1 MKPPSTLRKSPFGWP
16 EPQGLW
22 HPCREKDAC
31 GVGFIAHLKG
41 KRSHDIVLK
50 TLTMNEQMDHR
61 GASGSDPA
69 TGDGAGIFIQM
80 PDKFLRRE
88 MAAKDV
94 ELPPEGDYGSGLIF
108 FSPEAA
114 VREVAMQVF
123 EHVIRD
129 EGQKFLGW
137 RTVPVKSG
145 ILGKTSGRYEPVIKQ
160 LFIQKSA
167 DLTDAMAFERK
178 LYVIR
183 KRVGKMIRNN
193 ELPNQFRDVHGT
205 KSNNFP
211 GADYHYV
218 TGLSARTM
226 IYKGMLTPCQL
237 SEYFPDFHDPD
248 FESALALMHTRFS
261 TNTFPSWSRAHPN
274 RFIAH
279 NGEINTVMGNANF
292 MKARQA
298 LCASDQFG
306 TEIENIFP
314 VIHEDGSDSARFDNA
329 LEFMHFGGYDLVHAM
344 MMMIPEPWER
354 HTTMDEEKKAFY
366 EYHACLMEP
375 WDGPASITFS
385 DGQMIG
391 AVLDRNGL
399 RPSRYYVTDDDLVIM
414 ASEVGVV
421 PDLDPLTVVEK
432 GRLRP
437 GRMFLVDM
445 KEGRIV
451 PDEEVKKRVYSAQP
465 YAQWLAENR
474 VMLAD
479 LPPAKTPNVVE
490 VSRITERQIAF
501 GYTYEDLRMLLGPT
515 ATSGVQPIGSMGNDT
530 PLAVLSRKPKPLYQ
544 YFKQIFAQVTNPAL
558 DCIREELVTATE
570 TFLGSEGNLLQ
581 PGPKSCRMIRLDNPL
596 INNESL
602 ARLREIAL
610 DGFKS
615 ATIDALFPA
624 DQGGAGLEKAFDAVC
639 ASADAAIADGTNLLI
654 LSDRNIDK
662 DHAAIPTLLLM
673 GGIHHYLVG
682 KGTRT
687 RVSIILETGEARE
700 VHHFSTLIGYGAD
713 AINPYLALGSFHK
726 MIADDM
732 LDVPY
737 EKAVY
742 NFLKGS
748 IKGVVKTMAKMG
760 ISTVASY
767 RGAQIFE
774 TIGLTTDLM
783 NKYFAGTSS
792 RCEGSDIN
800 RIAEEAL
807 IHHREAFPDR
817 HIESEDAALDTG
829 GVYQWRSDGEFHLF
843 NPETIHLLQKATR
856 TGSYEV
862 FKQYAQ
868 KVNDKS
874 ENLSTLR
881 GLMKFRSNRK
891 PVPLDEVE
899 SVEAITKRFKTGAM
913 SYGSISQE
921 AHETLAIAMNRV
933 GGKSNTGEGGED
945 PERFVTMP
953 NGDSK
958 RSAIKQV
965 ASGRFGVTG
974 EYLVNADEI
983 QIKISQGAKP
993 GEGGELPGSK
1003 VYPWI
1008 AKVRYSTPG
1017 VGLVSPPPH
1026 HDIYSIE
1033 DLAELIHDLKNAN
1046 PRARINVKLVA
1057 EVGVGT
1063 IAAGVAKAHADVILI
1078 AGHDGGTGASPTSSI
1093 FNAGAPWELGLAETN
1108 QILLLNDLR
1117 SRVVLET
1124 DGQLKT
1130 GRDVAIATLLGAEEY
1145 GFATAPLVTVGC
1157 IMMRVC
1163 HKNTCPV
1170 GIATQDPVLR
1180 KNFEGKPEYVVN
1192 FMTFIAMELREIMAE
1207 LGFRTINEMV
1217 GKVECLDTAEATDH
1231 WKADGVDLTS
1241 IFHKPDVGDEV
1252 GAYAQK
1258 EQDHGLKQALDNT
1271 HLLALCKPAIERGEK
1286 VRVYLPIINV
1296 NRVVGTITGSE
1307 ISRKYGGKGL
1317 PEDTVELN
1325 FHGSAGQSL
1334 GAFCPPGMTFRLEG
1348 DANDYVGKGLSGAKI
1363 IIYPPKGSSFKPE
1376 ENIIIGNVAFYGAT
1390 QGEAYINGIA
1400 GERFCVRNSG
1410 VRTVVEGVGDHGC
1423 EYMTGGRVIVLGLTG
1438 RNFAAGMSGGVA
1450 FVYDIDGTFEKRVN
1464 HEMVNIY
1471 RLIESSDEDI
1481 AVVRGEIEKHV
1492 AHTGSPRGQFLLE
1505 NWEAELPKFL
1515 KVLPRDYE
1523 RMLDAFKKVEE
1534 QGLTGDEAAMAA
1546 FEENQRDL
1554 ARVGGN

>member
-1 MKPPSTLRKSPFGWP
+1 MPTSNTSPFGWP

-22 HPCREKDAC
+22 HPSREKDAC

-41 KRSHDIVLK
+41 KRSHDIIVK

-88 MAAKDV
+88 MAKKGV
-94 ELPPEGDYGSGLIF
+94 ELPAEGDYGSGCVF
-108 FSPEAA
+108 FSPDAT

-123 EHVIRD
+123 EHVIRE

-137 RTVPVKSG
+137 RTVPVKSA

-160 LFIQKSA
+160 VFIGKSA
-167 DLTDAMAFERK
+167 DITDPMAFERK

-183 KRVGKMIRNN
+183 KRVGYAIRNN
-193 ELPNQFRDVHGT
+193 QVPNQFRDLHGNKGNT
-205 KSNNFP
+205 FP

-237 SEYFPDFHDPD
+237 STYFPDLHDPD

-298 LCASDQFG
+298 HCAGDMFG
-306 TEIENIFP
+306 TDIENIFP
-314 VIHEDGSDSARFDNA
+314 VINEDGSDSARFDNA

-354 HTTMDEEKKAFY
+354 HTMMDEEKKAFY
-366 EYHACLMEP
+366 EFHACMMEP

-385 DGQMIG
+385 DGIQIG

-421 PDLDPLTVVEK
+421 PDLDPLTIVEK

-437 GRMFLVDM
+437 GKMFLVDM

-451 PDEEVKKRVYSAQP
+451 PDEEVKQRVYSAKP
-465 YAQWLAENR
+465 YQKWLDENR
-474 VMLAD
+474 ITLND
-479 LPPAKTPNVVE
+479 LPPAKAPKAIE
-490 VSRITERQIAF
+490 EDRILQRQLAF

-515 ATSGVQPIGSMGNDT
+515 ATSGVQPISSMGNDT
-530 PLAVLSRKPKPLYQ
+530 PLAVLSSKPKHLYH

-570 TFLGSEGNLLQ
+570 TFLGSEGNLLN
-581 PGPKSCRMIRLDNPL
+581 PGPKSCRMIRLDSPL
-596 INNESL
+596 IDNEML
-602 ARLREIAL
+602 ARLREIEL

-615 ATIDALFPA
+615 ATLDALFPA
-624 DQGGAGLEKAFDAVC
+624 DQGGAGLEAAFAEIC
-639 ASADAAIADGTNLLI
+639 AAADQAIAGGANLLI
-654 LSDRNIDK
+654 LSDRNISATR
-662 DHAAIPTLLLM
+662 AAMPTLLLM

-687 RVSIILETGEARE
+687 LVSIILETGEARE

-713 AINPYLALGSFHK
+713 AINPYMAFESFHK
-726 MIADDM
+726 MIQDDM
-732 LDVPY
+732 MTVPL
-737 EKAVY
+737 EKATY

-774 TIGLTTDLM
+774 TIGLSTDLV
-783 NKYFAGTSS
+783 NKYFCGTSS
-792 RCEGSDIN
+792 RCEGSNIHKV
-800 RIAEEAL
+800 AEEAL
-807 IHHREAFPDR
+807 IRHRQAFPDR
-817 HIESEDAALDTG
+817 HIEAEDSALDAG

-862 FKQYAQ
+862 FKQYAK
-868 KVNDKS
+868 KVNDQS

-881 GLMKFRSNRK
+881 GLMRFRSNRK
-891 PVPLDEVE
+891 PVPLEEVE

-921 AHETLAIAMNRV
+921 AHETLAIAMNRI

-945 PERFVTMP
+945 PERYVPMA

-1033 DLAELIHDLKNAN
+1033 DLSELIHDLKNAN

-1063 IAAGVAKAHADVILI
+1063 IASGVAKAHADVILI
-1078 AGHDGGTGASPTSSI
+1078 SGHDGGTGASPSSSI

-1117 SRVVLET
+1117 SRVILET

-1157 IMMRVC
+1157 LMMRVC
-1163 HKNTCPV
+1163 QKNTCPV
-1170 GIATQDPVLR
+1170 GIATQDPELR
-1180 KNFEGKPEYVVN
+1180 KNFEGKPEHVVN
-1192 FMTFIAMELREIMAE
+1192 FMTFIAMEFREIMAE

-1217 GKVECLDTAEATDH
+1217 GRVECLDTAEATDH
-1231 WKADGVDLTS
+1231 WKAQGVDLTS
-1241 IFHKPDVGDEV
+1241 IFHKPDVSDEV
-1252 GAYAQK
+1252 GAYHQID
-1258 EQDHGLKQALDNT
+1258 QDHGLQFALDNT
-1271 HLLALCKPAIERGEK
+1271 HLLALCKPAIARGEK
-1286 VRVYLPIINV
+1286 VKVNLPIINV

-1317 PEDTVELN
+1317 PEDTIELK
-1325 FHGSAGQSL
+1325 FTGSAGQSFA
-1334 GAFCPPGMTFRLEG
+1334 AFTPPGMTFTLEG

-1363 IIYPPKGSSFKPE
+1363 IIYPTRGARFKPE

-1390 QGEAYINGIA
+1390 EGEAFINGIG

-1410 VRTVVEGVGDHGC
+1410 VHALIEGVGDHGC
-1423 EYMTGGRVIVLGLTG
+1423 EYMTGGQVIVLGETG

-1450 FVYDIDGTFEKRVN
+1450 YVYDIDGLFEKRLN
-1464 HEMVNIY
+1464 KEMVNLY
-1471 RLIESSDEDI
+1471 RLIECSDTDI
-1481 AVVRGEIEKHV
+1481 GIVKSAVEKHV
-1492 AHTGSPRGQFLLE
+1492 ALTESPRGKWLLE
-1505 NWEAELPKFL
+1505 NWDAELPKFF

-1523 RMLDAFKKVEE
+1523 RMLEAFKKVEE
-1534 QGLTGDEAAMAA
+1534 QGLTGDKAAMAA
-1546 FEENQRDL
+1546 FEENLKDL

>member
-1 MKPPSTLRKSPFGWP
+1 MSESQTSPFGWP
-16 EPQGLW
+16 APQGLW
-22 HPCREKDAC
+22 HPSREKDAC

-41 KRSHDIVLK
+41 KRSHDIILK
-50 TLTMNEQMDHR
+50 TLTMNNQMDHR

-88 MAAKDV
+88 MAKKGV
-94 ELPPEGDYGSGLIF
+94 TLPPEGDYGSGCVF
-108 FSPEAA
+108 FSPDAA

-123 EHVIRD
+123 ENMISD

-137 RTVPVKSG
+137 RTVPVKSS

-160 LFIQKSA
+160 VFIEKDPA
-167 DLTDAMAFERK
+167 ITDPMEFERK

-183 KRVGKMIRNN
+183 KRVGYAIRNN
-193 ELPNQFRDVHGT
+193 EVPNKYRDVHGT
-205 KSNNFP
+205 KSNSFP

-237 SEYFPDFHDPD
+237 SEYFPDFLDED

-298 LCASDQFG
+298 LCASDVFG

-314 VIHEDGSDSARFDNA
+314 VINEDGSDSARFDNA
-329 LEFMHFGGYDLVHAM
+329 LEFMHYGGYDLVHAM

-354 HTTMDEEKKAFY
+354 HTMMDDDKKAFY
-366 EYHACLMEP
+366 EYHACMMEP

-385 DGQMIG
+385 DGQQIG

-414 ASEVGVV
+414 ASEVGVI
-421 PDLDPLTVVEK
+421 PDLDPNTIIEK

-451 PDEEVKKRVYSAQP
+451 PDEEVKKRVYSAKP
-465 YAQWLAENR
+465 YAKWLAENR
-474 VMLAD
+474 ITLDD
-479 LPPAKTPNVVE
+479 LPAPKHAMAVE
-490 VSRITERQIAF
+490 VDRVTERQLAF
-501 GYTYEDLRMLLGPT
+501 GYTYEDLRMLLEPT
-515 ATSGVQPIGSMGNDT
+515 AKTGVQPISSMGNDT
-530 PLAVLSRKPKPLYQ
+530 PLAVLSSKPKHLYH

-570 TFLGSEGNLLQ
+570 TFIGSEGNLLA
-581 PGPKSCRMIRLDNPL
+581 PGPKSCRMIRLDSPL
-596 INNESL
+596 IDNTKL
-602 ARLREIAL
+602 AQIREVSL
-610 DGFKS
+610 DGFK
-615 ATIDALFPA
+615 ATTIDALFSANQGGKGLEAAFDKICAAA
-624 DQGGAGLEKAFDAVC
+624 DQ
-639 ASADAAIADGTNLLI
+639 AIAEGYNLLI
-654 LSDRNIDK
+654 FSDRNIDK
-662 DHAAIPTLLLM
+662 DHAAFPTLLLM

-687 RVSIILETGEARE
+687 LVSIILETGEARE

-713 AINPYLALGSFHK
+713 VINPYMAFESIYK
-726 MIADDM
+726 MIQDDM
-732 LDVPY
+732 LEIDFD
-737 EKAVY
+737 KAVY
-742 NFLKGS
+742 NFIKGS

-774 TIGLTTDLM
+774 TIGLSTDLVD
-783 NKYFAGTSS
+783 KYFRGTSS
-792 RCEGSDIN
+792 RCEGSDIDKV
-800 RIAEEAL
+800 AEEAL
-807 IHHREAFPDR
+807 IRHREAFPDR
-817 HIESEDAALDTG
+817 HIDAEEAALDAG
-829 GVYQWRSDGEFHLF
+829 GVYQWRADGEFHLF

-862 FKQYAQ
+862 FKQYAK
-868 KVNDKS
+868 KVNDQS

-881 GLMKFRSNRK
+881 GLMKFKTNRK
-891 PVPLDEVE
+891 PVPIEEVD
-899 SVEAITKRFKTGAM
+899 SIEAITKRFKTGAM
-913 SYGSISQE
+913 SYGSISKE
-921 AHETLAIAMNRV
+921 AHETLAIAMNRI

-945 PERFVTMP
+945 PERYIPME

-1033 DLAELIHDLKNAN
+1033 DLSELIHDLKNAN

-1078 AGHDGGTGASPTSSI
+1078 AGHDGGTGASPSSSI

-1157 IMMRVC
+1157 LMMRVC
-1163 HKNTCPV
+1163 QKNTCPV

-1180 KNFEGKPEYVVN
+1180 KNFEGKPEHVVN

-1217 GKVECLDTAEATDH
+1217 GQVGCLDTNEATEH
-1231 WKADGVDLTS
+1231 WKASGVDLTS

-1252 GAYAQK
+1252 GAYHQK
-1258 EQDHGLKQALDNT
+1258 AQDHGLKDALDNT
-1271 HLLALCKPAIERGEK
+1271 HLLALCKPAIERGAK
-1286 VRVYLPIINV
+1286 VRVELPIINV

-1307 ISRKYGGKGL
+1307 ISRKYGSKGL
-1317 PEDTVELN
+1317 PEDTVYLKFN
-1325 FHGSAGQSL
+1325 GSAGQSFA
-1334 GAFCPPGMTFRLEG
+1334 AFTPPGMTFELEG

-1363 IIYPPKGSSFKPE
+1363 AIYPPRNARYKAE
-1376 ENIIIGNVAFYGAT
+1376 DNIIIGNVAFYGAT
-1390 QGEAYINGIA
+1390 SGEAFINGIG

-1410 VRTVVEGVGDHGC
+1410 ARTVIEGIGDHGC
-1423 EYMTGGRVIVLGLTG
+1423 EYMTGGQVIVLGETG
-1438 RNFAAGMSGGVA
+1438 RNFAAGMSGGTA
-1450 FVYDIDGTFEKRVN
+1450 YVYDIDGLFEKRLN
-1464 HEMVNIY
+1464 KEMVNLY
-1471 RLIESSDEDI
+1471 RLIECSDADI
-1481 AVVRGEIEKHV
+1481 ENVKTTIEKHV
-1492 AHTGSPRGQFLLE
+1492 SLTGSARGTFLLE
-1505 NWEAELPKFL
+1505 NWDAELPKFF

-1523 RMLDAFKKVEE
+1523 RMLQAFKRVEE
-1534 QGLTGDEAAMAA
+1534 QGLTGDDAAMAA
-1546 FEENQRDL
+1546 FEENLKDL
-1554 ARVGGN
+1554 SRVGGN

>member
-1 MKPPSTLRKSPFGWP
+1 MSVSQTSPLGWP

-22 HPCREKDAC
+22 HPSHEKDAC

-41 KRSHDIVLK
+41 KRSHDIIVK
-50 TLTMNEQMDHR
+50 TLTMNENMDHR

-69 TGDGAGIFIQM
+69 TGDGAGLFVQM
-80 PDKFLRRE
+80 PDKFLRKK
-88 MAAKDV
+88 MAEKGI
-94 ELPPEGDYGSGLIF
+94 ELPPEGSYGSGLVF
-108 FSPEAA
+108 LPPDNSAREA
-114 VREVAMQVF
+114 AMQVF
-123 EHVIRD
+123 EHVIR
-129 EGQKFLGW
+129 EQGQKFIGW
-137 RTVPVKSG
+137 RTVPTKSE
-145 ILGKTSGRYEPVIKQ
+145 ILGKTSGRYEPVIRQ
-160 LFIQKSA
+160 VFIEKSP
-167 DLTDAMAFERK
+167 DITDPMEFERR
-178 LYVIR
+178 LYIIR
-183 KRVGKMIRNN
+183 KTVGRWIRNN
-193 ELPNQFRDVHGT
+193 EMPNKYTDVHGN
-205 KSNNFP
+205 KSNTFP

-218 TGLSARTM
+218 TNLSARTM
-226 IYKGMLTPCQL
+226 VYKGMLTPCQL
-237 SEYFPDFHDPD
+237 GEYFPDLHDPD

-279 NGEINTVMGNANF
+279 NGEINTVMGNANM

-298 LCASDQFG
+298 RCQSPLF
-306 TEIENIFP
+306 ENISDVFP
-314 VIHEDGSDSARFDNA
+314 VIVEDGSDSARFDNA

-354 HTTMDEEKKAFY
+354 HTMMDEDKKAFY

-385 DGQMIG
+385 DGQQIG

-399 RPSRYYVTDDDLVIM
+399 RPSRYYVTKDDLVIM
-414 ASEVGVV
+414 ASEVGVI
-421 PDLDPLTVVEK
+421 PDIDPLSIVEK

-451 PDEEVKKRVYSAQP
+451 PDEEVKRRVYSAKP
-465 YAQWLAENR
+465 YRKWLDENR
-474 VMLAD
+474 LFLKD
-479 LPPAKTPNVVE
+479 LPEPKAPAKIE
-490 VSRITERQIAF
+490 EERILERQLAF
-501 GYTYEDLRMLLGPT
+501 GYTYEDLRMLLAPT
-515 ATSGVQPIGSMGNDT
+515 ASTGVQPIASMGNDT
-530 PLAVLSRKPKPLYQ
+530 PLAVLSEKPKHLYQ

-570 TFLGSEGNLLQ
+570 TFIGSEGNLLD
-581 PGPKSCRMIRLDNPL
+581 PGPKSCRMIRLDHPL
-596 INNESL
+596 LDNKQL
-602 ARLREIAL
+602 AKLREVSV

-615 ATIDALFPA
+615 ATLDALFPA
-624 DQGGAGLEKAFDAVC
+624 DQGGEGLEKAFDALC
-639 ASADAAIADGTNLLI
+639 AAADKAIAEGTNILI
-654 LSDRNIDK
+654 ISDRNIDAK
-662 DHAAIPTLLLM
+662 NAAMPTLLVT
-673 GGIHHYLVG
+673 GGLHHHLVRS
-682 KGTRT
+682 GTRT
-687 RVSIILETGEARE
+687 LVSIVLETGEARE

-713 AINPYLALGSFHK
+713 AINPYMAFETLHQ
-726 MIADDM
+726 MIRDNM
-732 LDVPY
+732 LDIDFD
-737 EKAVY
+737 KAVY

-774 TIGLTTDLM
+774 TIGLSTELV
-783 NKYFAGTSS
+783 NKYFQGTSS
-792 RCEGSDIN
+792 RCEGSDID

-807 IHHREAFPDR
+807 IRHRHAFPDR
-817 HIESEDAALDTG
+817 HIEIEDQALESG
-829 GVYQWRSDGEFHLF
+829 GMYQWRKDGEFHLF
-843 NPETIHLLQKATR
+843 NPETIHLLQKAVR
-856 TGSYEV
+856 TGSYDV
-862 FKQYAQ
+862 YKQYAR
-868 KVNDKS
+868 KVNDQS

-881 GLMKFRSNRK
+881 GLMKFKSKRK

-899 SVEAITKRFKTGAM
+899 SVEDITKRFKTGAM

-921 AHETLAIAMNRV
+921 AHETLAIAMNRI

-945 PERFVTMP
+945 PERFIPLP

-965 ASGRFGVTG
+965 ASGRFGVTS

-1003 VYPWI
+1003 VYPWV
-1008 AKVRYSTPG
+1008 AKVRHSTPG

-1078 AGHDGGTGASPTSSI
+1078 AGHDGGTGASPSSSI

-1130 GRDVAIATLLGAEEY
+1130 GRDVAIAALLGAEEY
-1145 GFATAPLVTVGC
+1145 GFATAPLVTMGC
-1157 IMMRVC
+1157 LMMRVC
-1163 HKNTCPV
+1163 QKNTCPV
-1170 GIATQDPVLR
+1170 GVATQDPKLR
-1180 KNFEGKPEYVVN
+1180 KNFTGKPEHVVN
-1192 FMTFIAMELREIMAE
+1192 FMRFIAMELREIMAE
-1207 LGFRTINEMV
+1207 NGFRTINKMV
-1217 GKVECLDTAEATDH
+1217 GKVECLDTNEATAH
-1231 WKADGVDLTS
+1231 WKASGVDLTT

-1252 GAYAQK
+1252 GAFCQQT
-1258 EQDHGLKQALDNT
+1258 QDHGLEKSLDMT
-1271 HLLALCKPAIERGEK
+1271 MLLKLCKPAIERGEK
-1286 VRVYLPIINV
+1286 VRAELPIINI

-1307 ISRKYGGKGL
+1307 VTRKHGGKGL
-1317 PEDTVELN
+1317 PEDTIYLKFN
-1325 FHGSAGQSL
+1325 GSAGQSL
-1334 GAFCPPGMTFRLEG
+1334 GAFCPPGMTFEVEG

-1363 IIYPPKGSSFKPE
+1363 IIYPPKGSSFKAE
-1376 ENIIIGNVAFYGAT
+1376 ENILIGNVAFYGAT
-1390 QGEAYINGIA
+1390 TGTAYINGIG

-1410 VRTVVEGVGDHGC
+1410 VKAVIEGVGDHGC
-1423 EYMTGGRVIVLGLTG
+1423 EYMTGGQVIVLGETG
-1438 RNFAAGMSGGVA
+1438 RNFAAGMSGGIA
-1450 FVYDIDGTFEKRVN
+1450 YVYDIDGLFEKRLN
-1464 HEMVNIY
+1464 NEMVNLY
-1471 RLIESSDEDI
+1471 RLIECGDADI
-1481 AVVRGEIEKHV
+1481 ASVKAEIEKHV
-1492 AHTGSPRGQFLLE
+1492 QYTGSARGKFLME
-1505 NWEAELPKFL
+1505 NWDAELPKFF
-1515 KVLPRDYE
+1515 KVFPRDYE
-1523 RMLDAFKKVEE
+1523 RMLECFRKVEE
-1534 QGLTGDEAAMAA
+1534 QGLSGDEAAMAA
-1546 FEENQRDL
+1546 FEENLKDMS
-1554 ARVGGN
+1554 RVGGN

>member
-1 MKPPSTLRKSPFGWP
+1 MSSTQQSPFGWP
-16 EPQGLW
+16 ATQGLW
-22 HPCREKDAC
+22 HPRHEKDSC

-41 KRSHDIVLK
+41 LRSHDIIVK
-50 TLTMNEQMDHR
+50 TLTMNQHMDHR

-88 MAAKDV
+88 MAKKGV
-94 ELPPEGDYGSGLIF
+94 TLPAEGNYGSGCVFLPPDP
-108 FSPEAA
+108 ST
-114 VREVAMQVF
+114 REVAMQLF
-123 EHVIRD
+123 EHIIND
-129 EGQKFLGW
+129 EEQEFLGW
-137 RTVPVKSG
+137 RTVPVKSE
-145 ILGKTSGRYEPVIKQ
+145 ILGKTSGRYEPLIKQ
-160 LFIQKSA
+160 IFIGKS
-167 DLTDAMAFERK
+167 DPAMSAMDFERK

-183 KRVGKMIRNN
+183 KRVGHAIRNN
-193 ELPNQFRDVHGT
+193 QLPNQFRSVHGIQ
-205 KSNNFP
+205 SNTFP
-211 GADYHYV
+211 GAGYHYV

-237 SEYFPDFHDPD
+237 SEYFKDFHDPD

-298 LCASDQFG
+298 QCASDVFG
-306 TEIENIFP
+306 TAIENIFP
-314 VIHEDGSDSARFDNA
+314 VINEDGSDSARFDNA
-329 LEFMHFGGYDLVHAM
+329 LEFMHYGGYDLVHAM

-354 HTTMDEEKKAFY
+354 HTMMDEDKKAFY
-366 EYHACLMEP
+366 EFHACMMEP

-385 DGQMIG
+385 DGQQIG

-399 RPSRYYVTDDDLVIM
+399 RPSRYYVTDEDLVIM
-414 ASEVGVV
+414 ASEVGVI
-421 PDLDPLTVVEK
+421 PDLDPKSIVEK

-451 PDEEVKKRVYSAQP
+451 PDEEVKKRVYQAKP
-465 YAQWLAENR
+465 YAKWLAENR
-474 VMLAD
+474 LTLAD
-479 LPPAKTPNVVE
+479 LPAAQAPNEVE
-490 VSRITERQIAF
+490 PERILERQIAF
-501 GYTYEDLRMLLGPT
+501 GYTYEDLRMMLVPT
-515 ATSGVQPIGSMGNDT
+515 ATTGVQPISSMGNDT
-530 PLAVLSRKPKPLYQ
+530 PLAVLSKKPKHLYS

-570 TFLGSEGNLLQ
+570 TFLGSEGNLLM
-581 PGPKSCRMIRLDNPL
+581 PGPKSCRMIRIDHPL
-596 INNESL
+596 IDNRQL
-602 ARLREIAL
+602 AQLREVKE
-610 DGFKS
+610 DGFK
-615 ATIDALFPA
+615 AITLDALFPA
-624 DQGGAGLEKAFDAVC
+624 SEGSVGLNRAFESICAQADQ
-639 ASADAAIADGTNLLI
+639 AIKDGHNLLI
-654 LSDRNIDK
+654 LSDRNLSAS
-662 DHAAIPTLLLM
+662 HAAIPTLLLM
-673 GGIHHYLVG
+673 GGIHHYLVK

-687 RVSIILETGEARE
+687 LVSIILETGEARE

-713 AINPYLALGSFHK
+713 AINPYMVFETIHQ
-726 MIADDM
+726 MIADQM
-732 LDVPY
+732 IEIPF

-774 TIGLTTDLM
+774 TIGLSTELVDR
-783 NKYFAGTSS
+783 FFCGTSS
-792 RCEGSDIN
+792 RCEGSDLEQ
-800 RIAEEAL
+800 IAEEAL
-807 IHHREAFPDR
+807 IHHRAAFPDR
-817 HIESEDAALDTG
+817 HIPADDRALDPG
-829 GVYQWRSDGEFHLF
+829 GVYQWRKDGEFHLF
-843 NPETIHLLQKATR
+843 NPETIHLLQKSTR
-856 TGSYEV
+856 TGSYEIY
-862 FKQYAQ
+862 KQYAQ
-868 KVNDKS
+868 KVNDQS
-874 ENLSTLR
+874 QNLSTLR
-881 GLMKFRSNRK
+881 GLMRFRKNR
-891 PVPLDEVE
+891 PAVPIEEVE
-899 SVEAITKRFKTGAM
+899 PVEAITRRFKTGAM

-921 AHETLAIAMNRV
+921 AHETLAIAMNRI

-945 PERFVTMP
+945 PERYVPMP

-1033 DLAELIHDLKNAN
+1033 DLAELIHDLKNSN

-1078 AGHDGGTGASPTSSI
+1078 AGHDGGTGASPSSSI

-1130 GRDVAIATLLGAEEY
+1130 GRDVAIAALLGAEEF

-1157 IMMRVC
+1157 LMMRVC
-1163 HKNTCPV
+1163 QKNTCPV

-1180 KNFEGKPEYVVN
+1180 KNFEGKPEHVVN
-1192 FMTFIAMELREIMAE
+1192 FMTFIAMEMREIMAE
-1207 LGFRTINEMV
+1207 CGFRTVNEMV
-1217 GKVECLDTAEATDH
+1217 GHVECLDTQEATEH
-1231 WKADGVDLTS
+1231 WKASGVDLTS
-1241 IFHKPDVGDEV
+1241 IFHKPEVGDDVGT
-1252 GAYAQK
+1252 YQQIL
-1258 EQDHGLKQALDNT
+1258 QDHGLKDALDNT
-1271 HLLALCKPAIERGEK
+1271 HLLKLCKPAIERGEK
-1286 VRVYLPIINV
+1286 VRAELPIVNV

-1317 PEDTVELN
+1317 PEDTIELK
-1325 FHGSAGQSL
+1325 FVGSAGQSFA
-1334 GAFCPPGMTFRLEG
+1334 AFTPPGMTFYLEG

-1363 IIYPPKGSSFKPE
+1363 AIYPPREARYKAE

-1390 QGEAYINGIA
+1390 AGEAYINGIA

-1410 VRTVVEGVGDHGC
+1410 VHALVEGVGDHGC
-1423 EYMTGGRVIVLGLTG
+1423 EYMTGGQVIVLGETG
-1438 RNFAAGMSGGVA
+1438 RNFAAGMSGGTA
-1450 FVYDIDGTFEKRVN
+1450 YIYDIDGMFEKRLN
-1464 HEMVNIY
+1464 PDMVNLY
-1471 RLIESSDEDI
+1471 RLIECSDEDI
-1481 AVVRGEIEKHV
+1481 LTVRQAIEKHV
-1492 AHTGSPRGQFLLE
+1492 ALTGSARGKFLLE
-1505 NWEAELPKFL
+1505 NWQAELARFF

-1523 RMLDAFKKVEE
+1523 RMLESFRKVGEL
-1534 QGLTGDEAAMAA
+1534 GLTGDDAAMAA
-1546 FEENQRDL
+1546 FEENLKDL
-1554 ARVGGN
+1554 SRVGGN